1 MSTAV
6 QKVIYE
12 LYRLSIPDPKTTQK
26 MMLVLLEKIVKSHFD
41 VLDEEDDALLEDWDD
56 FIRINV
62 SSSLRIT

>member
-6 QKVIYE
+6 QKVIYD
-12 LYRLSIPDPKTTQK
+12 LYRHSIPDPKTTQK

-62 SSSLRIT
+62 SSLRIT